1 MGGGV
6 QGVEVGKISACSS
19 NLRKFGNWVNTA
31 LLIRLANGKKEA
43 NTGITEGSKA
53 KVNKVGGMD

>member
-6 QGVEVGKISACSS
+6 QVGKISACLS
-19 NLRKFGNWVNTA
+19 NWRKFANWVNTA

-43 NTGITEGSKA
+43 KTGITEGSKA

>member
-1 MGGGV
+1 MGVGV
-6 QGVEVGKISACSS
+6 RGVEVGKISACLS
-19 NLRKFGNWVNTA
+19 NWRKFGNWVNTA

-43 NTGITEGSKA
+43 KTGITEGSKA